1 VPEFTVAVR
10 GSADAEAGSADAE
23 AGSAD
28 AEAAV
33 AAAGATVVTA
43 PSADDGGPDL
53 VVAVGERAVL
63 ELAAAPPAAPVLPVG
78 GPADADA
85 AAPGPL
91 WLPHERVER
100 AVAAAAAG
108 DGRPTS
114 HPVFGVDVDGRRVG
128 RAVTDVALLAAEPA
142 RISAYAVGTDGGRVG
157 RVRADGLVV
166 ATPLGSPG
174 YARAAGGPVLGP
186 GAGVVVAPVAPFAT
200 APDVW
205 VLSVPP
211 ALSLSVERDE
221 GPVELVLDG
230 ESRRRVGPD
239 DRVTVRRTAELSV
252 LWLPTVAGVAP
263 TGGSDG
269 KGSNESSS
277 Q

>member
-1 VPEFTVAVR
+1 MPEFAVAVR
-10 GSADAEAGSADAE
+10 GAADAGTETADV
-23 AGSAD
+23 
-28 AEAAV
+28 EAAV
-33 AAAGATVVTA
+33 RAAGATVVA
-43 PSADDGGPDL
+43 GGPGDHGGDGADDDAPNL

-63 ELAAAPPAAPVLPVG
+63 DLATAPPAAPVLPVG
-78 GPADADA
+78 GPVDADA
-85 AAPGPL
+85 ATAGPL
-91 WLPHERVER
+91 WIPRERTER
-100 AVAAAAAG
+100 AVAAAVAG

-114 HPVFGVDVDGRRVG
+114 HPVFGVGVDGRRVG
-128 RAVTDVALLAAEPA
+128 RAVTDVSLFAAEPA
-142 RISAYAVGTDGGRVG
+142 RISAFAVGTAGGRLG

-186 GAGVVVAPVAPFAT
+186 GAGAVVAPVAPFAT

-230 ESRRRVGPD
+230 ELRRRVGPD
-239 DRVTVRRTAELSV
+239 DRVTVRRAADLSV

-263 TGGSDG
+263 AGGPDG

>member
-1 VPEFTVAVR
+1 MPEFAVAVR
-10 GSADAEAGSADAE
+10 GAADAAAETADVE
-23 AGSAD
+23 T
-28 AEAAV
+28 AV
-33 AAAGATVVTA
+33 AAAGATVVA
-43 PSADDGGPDL
+43 DGPGEHGADGADDAPDL

-63 ELAAAPPAAPVLPVG
+63 DLAAAPPAAPVLPVG
-78 GPADADA
+78 GPVDADA
-85 AAPGPL
+85 TAPGPL
-91 WLPHERVER
+91 WVPRERTER

-114 HPVFGVDVDGRRVG
+114 HPVFGVGVDGRRAG
-128 RAVTDVALLAAEPA
+128 RAVADVSLLVAEPA
-142 RISAYAVGTDGGRVG
+142 RISEFAVGTGGGRLG
-157 RVRADGLVV
+157 RLRADGLVV

-186 GAGVVVAPVAPFAT
+186 GAGAVVAPVAPFAT

-230 ESRRRVGPD
+230 EPRRRVGPD
-239 DRVTVRRTAELSV
+239 DRVTVRRVADLPV
-252 LWLPTVAGVAP
+252 LWLPTVDGAAPAGGP
-263 TGGSDG
+263 DG